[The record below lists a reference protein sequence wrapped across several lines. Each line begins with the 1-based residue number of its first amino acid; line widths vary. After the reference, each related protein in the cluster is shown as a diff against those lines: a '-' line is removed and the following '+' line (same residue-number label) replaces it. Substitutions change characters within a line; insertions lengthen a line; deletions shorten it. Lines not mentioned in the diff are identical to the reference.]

1 MYMLFLFE
9 DFLRVGADKTALDV
23 PTSCKRQSLFA
34 KRNILFST
42 NSTSSPSPASRSVL
56 LTTTSLTLFTLL
68 LRAAISVRPHDLGQL
83 WVTLLQ
89 RAPAGSYRGF
99 FFYICEHH
107 CAWCYIIYHDAVH
120 FVKAKMP

>member
-99 FFYICEHH
+99 FFLY
-107 CAWCYIIYHDAVH
+107 
-120 FVKAKMP
+120 M